1 MEKLFKFIL
10 TLTILIGL
18 VNDSYSQCA
27 DPPSSTPTL
36 CLGNSLTDITISTS
50 ASDISD
56 NGVPGANGLP
66 PGVAANFPIPNTLYL
81 SMYGGNYLSEKYA
94 DITLSN
100 PDLNANGIAETPYVT
115 DQVWVY
121 DNRQNNPGLDNF
133 PLIGASGNNGH
144 WNNGQPLNPQFGMPD
159 FWVNEPGYSNSDFP
173 QNFPITLVGN
183 PGQSVYFNTW
193 DRYDDSWDGT
203 IWKFTDKP
211 TSDPT
216 HQVVFTSRTPN
227 GGDQTSGGS
236 WDGNPGRLEAT
247 FELLWWNPQP
257 LVSGYS
263 HDANGTRLSGLGGGG
278 SSPSTIITI
287 SGTPLA
293 SGVYNYSIPLI
304 GCAGNATGTITVSP
318 DNTAA
323 APSATPTLCNN
334 TPLTDITI
342 ATTGATGIGAATG
355 LPNGV
360 SASWSANEITVTG
373 TPSQIG
379 TFNYSVPLTGGCG
392 TVNAT
397 GTITVTQDNTAA
409 APSNTPTLCEN
420 TALTDI
426 TIATT
431 GATGIGTVTGLPNG
445 VTASWSADEVTV
457 TGTPSQVG
465 TFNYS
470 VPLIGG
476 CGIVNATGS
485 ITVTED
491 NIVSAPSSTPTLCV
505 NTPLTDITIRT
516 KNHIMV
522 TNVGSPVEIPNL
534 NLPKPQNM
542 NFWPTVSTID
552 GDGPLV
558 ASDPAHAWID
568 IPNTNSNSANYD
580 WMSGNNGA
588 ADHRYTF
595 SFMMIHNSNNELLN
609 IDWKRWSDVVG
620 GDNFYIFELAT
631 NSGDNYKTPG
641 VPGFYYVPS
650 TDGFTLSG
658 DNGGEQAS
666 GTRSTTAEYI
676 CLYYYKQSPYAGIGD
691 DRTYIR
697 IRAASNPQSATG
709 IGTATGLPN
718 GVSANW
724 SGDEIII
731 SGTPS
736 EVGIFNYIIPL
747 TGGCGSVNA
756 TGTITVTP
764 DNTAAA
770 PSTAPTLCEN
780 TALTDITIATTG
792 ATGIGAATGLPSGVT
807 ASWSA
812 DEVTV
817 TGNPSQVGTF
827 NYSVPLT
834 GGCGTVNATG
844 SITVVSID
852 DPGFN
857 YNSLCYFSNASDPF
871 AQNIMTSGG
880 TFSSSGGITISN
892 NSTGL
897 IDLSNSLPGN
907 YLITYTTGGTCP
919 QSANANVLIANGN
932 DCNTPTFTPLSD
944 PVAQTVA
951 SYLGGNEYQI
961 TPSSGSVRGA
971 VWCDQPLN
979 LDYSF
984 TIEAELNFGS
994 KGVSGSNDQGADG
1007 ISFVLHQNYQPS
1019 PVGGIGYAGFDPSIA
1034 VEFDTYY
1041 NSNIISP
1048 ATVALDNDAPNS
1060 LTDDHMAVQ
1069 LDGVR
1074 EHSSVNN
1081 LLSPI
1086 NLGDIED
1093 GQYHNL
1099 VLHWDVSSTTLK
1111 IYFKNQLIGQV
1122 VRDIRN
1128 DFTGLVYW
1136 GFAASNGAAYNDHR
1150 FRYLNS
1156 SFWYGRNPT
1165 SLSDNINEWQG
1176 DVLSPAE
1183 IVTDP
1188 IDNTTPY
1195 TTASWFN
1202 PCNWSA
1208 SFVPN
1213 YNTDVVIPQQSSY
1226 TNHPLVNY
1234 DLSVFINHS
1243 VLNLDMDADGD
1254 VDSDDQIQGKAF
1266 AKSLQLEGD
1275 ALFFIKTDDGA
1286 DIQVKD

>member
-1 MEKLFKFIL
+1 MKKLFKFIL
-10 TLTILIGL
+10 TLIILIGL

-27 DPPSSTPTL
+27 GPPSSTPTL

-66 PGVAANFPIPNTLYL
+66 PGVAANFPSPNTLYL
-81 SMYGGNYLSEKYA
+81 SMSGGRYMSEKYA

-100 PDLNANGIAETPYVT
+100 PDLDANGIAETPYVT

-121 DNRQNNPGLDNF
+121 DNQQDNAPLDNY
-133 PLIGASGNNGH
+133 PLPGASGNNGH
-144 WNNGQPLNPQFGMPD
+144 WNNGQILTPQFGIPD
-159 FWVNEPGYSNSDFP
+159 RWVNEPGYSNSDFP
-173 QNFPITLVGN
+173 QNFPITLSGSL
-183 PGQSVYFNTW
+183 GQSVYFNTW
-193 DRYDDSWDGT
+193 DRYDDTWDGT
-203 IWKFTDKP
+203 IWQFTDKP

-216 HQVVFTSRTPN
+216 HQVVFTSKTPN
-227 GGDQTSGGS
+227 GGDQTSGSS
-236 WDGNPGRLEAT
+236 WDGNPGRLEVT

-257 LVSGYS
+257 LVGGYS
-263 HDANGTRLSGLGGGG
+263 HTANGNRLSSFGGGGGGG
-278 SSPSTIITI
+278 SSSTIITI

-342 ATTGATGIGAATG
+342 ATTGATGIA
-355 LPNGV
+355 V
-360 SASWSANEITVTG
+360 
-373 TPSQIG
+373 
-379 TFNYSVPLTGGCG
+379 
-392 TVNAT
+392 
-397 GTITVTQDNTAA
+397 
-409 APSNTPTLCEN
+409 
-420 TALTDI
+420 
-426 TIATT
+426 
-431 GATGIGTVTGLPNG
+431 
-445 VTASWSADEVTV
+445 
-457 TGTPSQVG
+457 
-465 TFNYS
+465 
-470 VPLIGG
+470 
-476 CGIVNATGS
+476 
-485 ITVTED
+485 
-491 NIVSAPSSTPTLCV
+491 
-505 NTPLTDITIRT
+505 
-516 KNHIMV
+516 
-522 TNVGSPVEIPNL
+522 
-534 NLPKPQNM
+534 
-542 NFWPTVSTID
+542 
-552 GDGPLV
+552 
-558 ASDPAHAWID
+558 
-568 IPNTNSNSANYD
+568 
-580 WMSGNNGA
+580 
-588 ADHRYTF
+588 
-595 SFMMIHNSNNELLN
+595 
-609 IDWKRWSDVVG
+609 
-620 GDNFYIFELAT
+620 
-631 NSGDNYKTPG
+631 
-641 VPGFYYVPS
+641 
-650 TDGFTLSG
+650 
-658 DNGGEQAS
+658 
-666 GTRSTTAEYI
+666 
-676 CLYYYKQSPYAGIGD
+676 
-691 DRTYIR
+691 
-697 IRAASNPQSATG
+697 
-709 IGTATGLPN
+709 
-718 GVSANW
+718 
-724 SGDEIII
+724 
-731 SGTPS
+731 
-736 EVGIFNYIIPL
+736 
-747 TGGCGSVNA
+747 
-756 TGTITVTP
+756 
-764 DNTAAA
+764 
-770 PSTAPTLCEN
+770 
-780 TALTDITIATTG
+780 
-792 ATGIGAATGLPSGVT
+792 ATGLPSGVT

-817 TGNPSQVGTF
+817 TGTPSQVGTF

-880 TFSSSGGITISN
+880 TFSSSGGIIISN

-1007 ISFVLHQNYQPS
+1007 ISFVLHQNYQPF

-1041 NSNIISP
+1041 NTNIISP
-1048 ATVALDNDAPNS
+1048 ATVALDNGAPNS
-1060 LTDDHMAVQ
+1060 LIDDHMAVQ

-1176 DVLSPAE
+1176 DVLSPVE
-1183 IVTDP
+1183 SITDP
-1188 IDNTTPY
+1188 IDNTTQY
-1195 TTASWFN
+1195 STGSWFN
-1202 PCNWSA
+1202 PCNWTA
-1208 SFVPN
+1208 SFVPD
-1213 YNTDVVIPQQSSY
+1213 YNNDVVIPQQSSY

-1234 DLSVFINHS
+1234 DQSFFINHS